1 MNTSIVNNV
10 NDEVNATLGRMDFD
24 DLMVLASPHKG
35 SSKVLY
41 MLMPVTM
48 HLRTLQQWSA
58 RYGCNIVAV
67 SGFDW
72 DNDMTPWSAPNIS
85 SSRPPFM
92 GNAASFLHILTQA
105 IVPVSEYVLGL
116 DCTVE
121 RTLGGISLSGLFAL
135 WAWLVDNHF
144 SNIGSISGSFW
155 YDGLVSWV
163 DRNVCHKDGNAFFS
177 VGMLEGGNNGNARF
191 ANIQEDTRHVVSTLG
206 QAGINA
212 RLVSGPG
219 NHFAP
224 VYPRVETMLDMLYP
238 ATA

>member
-1 MNTSIVNNV
+1 MNTTTINNV
-10 NDEVNATLGRMDFD
+10 NGEANAIAGYSGVD
-24 DLMVLASPHKG
+24 DIMVIATPCQS

-41 MLMPVTM
+41 MLMPVTVG
-48 HLRTLQQWSA
+48 LPTLQRWASA
-58 RYGCNIVAV
+58 HGCNIVAV

-85 SSRPPFM
+85 ASRPPFM
-92 GNAASFLHILTQA
+92 GNAASFLHVLTQR
-105 IVPVSEYVLGL
+105 IVPAAEEVLGL
-116 DCTVE
+116 DCSVE
-121 RTLGGISLSGLFAL
+121 RTISGISLSGLFAL

-155 YDGLVSWV
+155 YDGLVDWV
-163 DRNVCHKDGNAFFS
+163 DRHVCHKDGNACFS
-177 VGMLEGGNNGNARF
+177 VGALEGGISGNARF
-191 ANIQEDTRHVVSTLG
+191 ANIQEETRHVVDTLG
-206 QAGINA
+206 GAGINA

-224 VYPRVETMLDMLYP
+224 VYPRVESMLDMLYP

>member
-1 MNTSIVNNV
+1 
-10 NDEVNATLGRMDFD
+10 
-24 DLMVLASPHKG
+24 
-35 SSKVLY
+35 
-41 MLMPVTM
+41 
-48 HLRTLQQWSA
+48 
-58 RYGCNIVAV
+58 
-67 SGFDW
+67 
-72 DNDMTPWSAPNIS
+72 
-85 SSRPPFM
+85 M

-105 IVPVSEYVLGL
+105 IVPASEYVLGL